1 MYVVYGM
8 TLGFP
13 TIVIPAIQGGEGRE
27 PSDIVLNKDE
37 ISWFSKFEIFV
48 CFLLTEQVIIYLFL
62 RFYKLDMCAIGVFIF
77 WFIDAANWEK
87 ESYAGNKMKCL
98 CSVGNSF

>member
-1 MYVVYGM
+1 M

-37 ISWFSKFEIFV
+37 ISWFSKYIEK
-48 CFLLTEQVIIYLFL
+48 FLL
-62 RFYKLDMCAIGVFIF
+62 C
-77 WFIDAANWEK
+77 IDELSKNIER
-87 ESYAGNKMKCL
+87 
-98 CSVGNSF
+98 

>member
-1 MYVVYGM
+1 M

-37 ISWFSKFEIFV
+37 ISWFSE
-48 CFLLTEQVIIYLFL
+48 YLKITL
-62 RFYKLDMCAIGVFIF
+62 AY
-77 WFIDAANWEK
+77 
-87 ESYAGNKMKCL
+87 
-98 CSVGNSF
+98 